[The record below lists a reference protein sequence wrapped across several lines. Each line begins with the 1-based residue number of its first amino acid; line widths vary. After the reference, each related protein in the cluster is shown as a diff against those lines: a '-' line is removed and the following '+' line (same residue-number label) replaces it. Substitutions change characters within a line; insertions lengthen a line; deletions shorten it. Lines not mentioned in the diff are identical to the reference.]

1 MSKTFLLD
9 WQYFF
14 LLPIRTLNPQPP
26 FSPPPTF
33 VLLKGDTFYILPKRK
48 IYMYFRKKNIE
59 KLNEGNKKKDHRDN
73 RR

>member
-26 FSPPPTF
+26 FPPPH
-33 VLLKGDTFYILPKRK
+33 LRSSKRGYFLYPSK
-48 IYMYFRKKNIE
+48 KENIYVF
-59 KLNEGNKKKDHRDN
+59 
-73 RR
+73 